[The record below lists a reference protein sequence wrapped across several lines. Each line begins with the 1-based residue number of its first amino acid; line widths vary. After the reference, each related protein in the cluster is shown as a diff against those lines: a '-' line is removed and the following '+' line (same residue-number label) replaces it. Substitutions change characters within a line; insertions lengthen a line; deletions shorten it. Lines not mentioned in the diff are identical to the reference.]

1 LSSANQQKLTSQLQH
16 VTIESHASSTEQQ
29 TTLLRLEERLKETAT
44 QVTANNSIALKIK
57 ETISFTWF
65 RQLGGELKGMIHK
78 IMAMHAATY
87 KAVIMIQA
95 CLPSY
100 LERLLIQE
108 PWILEDAIGRI
119 SAIPVQFIESW
130 DAFDAVLEIRFRDV
144 QGFQKVKEKKY
155 ILQQHG
161 TGLEVTRSAAFTTAF
176 IGGKRYEMSLLFDG
190 EAEPP
195 AGASC
200 PSCHADS
207 YDLSDAEIL
216 W

>member
-1 LSSANQQKLTSQLQH
+1 
-16 VTIESHASSTEQQ
+16 VTLENNASNTEQQ
-29 TTLLRLEERLKETAT
+29 TTLLRLEERLKETAAH
-44 QVTANNSIALKIK
+44 VIVNNSIAVKIK
-57 ETISFTWF
+57 ETLNLTWF
-65 RQLGGELKGMIHK
+65 RQLGGELKGMMHK

-87 KAVIMIQA
+87 KAVLTIQA

-119 SAIPVQFIESW
+119 SAIPVQFIENW

-144 QGFQKVKEKKY
+144 QGFQKVKEKQY

-161 TGLEVTRSAAFTTAF
+161 TGMEVCRSAAFTTAF
-176 IGGKRYEMSLLFDG
+176 VGGKRYEMSLLFDG
-190 EAEPP
+190 GAVPP

-200 PSCHADS
+200 PSCHAS
-207 YDLSDAEIL
+207 SNDLSDAEIQ